1 MGHSQ
6 TINVI
11 GFSAPEPLPDGSHR
25 RYECHAMTKME
36 MLQEAK
42 KMAGRDMPVIGWFAQ
57 TNAGCRMLGP
67 GVDIWEEIRADKIK
81 YGIKPV
87 TCPICQGRTSRNCG
101 PGMTAHCP
109 VCNGSGITR
118 QNHWLKWRQWQL
130 DRMKAEFS
138 QSKS

>member
-11 GFSAPEPLPDGSHR
+11 GFTRPEILPSGSLG

-42 KMAGRDMPVIGWFAQ
+42 KMAGKDMPIIGWLAQ
-57 TNAGCRMLGP
+57 TTAGCRMLGP
-67 GVDIWEEIRADKIK
+67 DVHVWEEIRADKIK
-81 YGIKPV
+81 YSIKPV
-87 TCPICQGRTSRNCG
+87 TCPICQGRASRDCG

-109 VCNGSGITR
+109 VCNG
-118 QNHWLKWRQWQL
+118 
-130 DRMKAEFS
+130 
-138 QSKS
+138 